1 MLVQIFNF
9 GTFTFILIDM
19 HEFDDYFLSNL
30 IPVYLIMP
38 LINGRMFRNL
48 SACKRLQIEE
58 GAMAQHQENLV
69 RKVVPELTGRGADED
84 HGHSPVN
91 DSSVKLNETLNEDSE
106 KKADVALEDEKF
118 KKVKKGEDDFEKLL
132 EEDVPV
138 NARFDKINE
147 LFGEEPERKAVTLD
161 DDHEYKDVS
170 EKPNEVKK
178 KNQSFNDSGISL
190 NEEGIKDEKLVE
202 ETAPVR
208 PIKLKIRRN
217 GKRDCD
223 WISLIPESGSS
234 HPVKR
239 IRLKRKF

>member
-1 MLVQIFNF
+1 MDLGLVN
-9 GTFTFILIDM
+9 DR
-19 HEFDDYFLSNL
+19 E
-30 IPVYLIMP
+30 
-38 LINGRMFRNL
+38 
-48 SACKRLQIEE
+48 
-58 GAMAQHQENLV
+58 
-69 RKVVPELTGRGADED
+69 VVPELVELTGRDED
-84 HGHSPVN
+84 HDLSPVN

-132 EEDVPV
+132 QEDVPV
-138 NARFDKINE
+138 NARFDKINKF
-147 LFGEEPERKAVTLD
+147 FGEEPEKKAVTLD
-161 DDHEYKDVS
+161 DDEYENVS

-178 KNQSFNDSGISL
+178 KNQSINDSGISL

-234 HPVKR
+234 HRVKR
-239 IRLKRKF
+239 RRLKLKRKF